1 MKINIGENLRR
12 LRLAKGETQEQL
24 SEVFGVSPQA
34 ISRWENDS
42 AYPDITMLPG
52 IAMYFG
58 VSTDELIGMDH
69 IRKEEKLCEIHGE
82 INRLVIAGDAQ
93 RAVDY
98 IKDSLRLF
106 PGDSGLIMSL
116 AETLAHLDDERSLS
130 EAIAAGEKALS
141 CADITMKARSTAAV
155 NLIFL
160 YTRAGRE
167 SDAKKLIRSLPHIWE
182 AREMLMPET
191 YDGDEYTE
199 QLKLSVKK
207 ALVFLAEKIAAA
219 GERVHGAVPEY
230 VQLGV
235 DFDSEKSAEELMEII
250 EKFMTE

>member
-1 MKINIGENLRR
+1 MKMNIGENLRR
-12 LRLAKGETQEQL
+12 LRLAKGVTQEQL

-34 ISRWENDS
+34 ISRWETDS

-69 IRKEEKLCEIHGE
+69 IRKEEKLFEIHGE
-82 INRLVIAGDAQ
+82 INRLVIAGDAKG
-93 RAVDY
+93 AADY
-98 IKDSLRLF
+98 IKESLRLF

-116 AETLAHLDDERSLS
+116 AETLAHLEDEESLK

-141 CADITMKARSTAAV
+141 CTDISMKARSTAAV

-160 YTRAGRE
+160 YARAGRE
-167 SDAKKLIRSLPHIWE
+167 DDAKKLIKSLPHIWE
-182 AREMLMPET
+182 AREMLIPET
-191 YDGDEYTE
+191 YDGEEYTE

-207 ALVFLAEKIAAA
+207 ALVFLTEKIEAAENRTR
-219 GERVHGAVPEY
+219 GKLPKY

-235 DFDSEKSAEELMEII
+235 EFENGRSAQDMLRVITDFMAE
-250 EKFMTE
+250 